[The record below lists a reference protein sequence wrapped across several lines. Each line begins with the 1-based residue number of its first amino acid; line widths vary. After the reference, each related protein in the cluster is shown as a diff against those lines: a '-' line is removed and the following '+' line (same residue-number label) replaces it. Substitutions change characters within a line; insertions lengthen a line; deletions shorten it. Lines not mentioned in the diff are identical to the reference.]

1 MPNSF
6 NTRLKDVCEKKQSR
20 LCIGLDIDPEKLPK
34 SAGNTIFGWEEFT
47 RGIVDA
53 TIDLCPVYKLNMAF
67 YECYGAQGFQWME
80 NVVHHIGNRAITIAD
95 GKRGDIGNTARK
107 YADSIFGYFGF
118 DAVTVSP
125 YMGRDSIL
133 PFLGNESKGVFILCL
148 TSNSSAA
155 DFQSLKSDGNTL
167 YQSVAETAME
177 LNKNDNVGLVIGAT
191 KVEQMDE
198 ISEISNGLSWLVPGV
213 GAQGGDL
220 ETSLRKSNTSGT
232 GIINISRGVLYAG
245 DGSISAIRTAAESYT
260 EKMQELL

>member
-6 NTRLKDVCEKKQSR
+6 NTRLMEICEEKQSR
-20 LCIGLDIDPEKLPK
+20 LCIGLDIDPKKLTESVGDTISDWEK
-34 SAGNTIFGWEEFT
+34 FT
-47 RGIVDA
+47 KEIVDA

-80 NVVHHIGNRAITIAD
+80 NIVHHIGNRAITIAD

-107 YADSIFGYFGF
+107 YADSIFRYFGF

-133 PFLGNESKGVFILCL
+133 PFLENEIKGAFILCL
-148 TSNSSAA
+148 TSNPSGT
-155 DFQSLKSDGNTL
+155 DFQSLKSDGNAL

-177 LNKNDNVGLVIGAT
+177 LNRNNNVGLVVGAT
-191 KVEQMDE
+191 KVEQMNE
-198 ISEISNGLSWLVPGV
+198 ISIISNGLSWLVPGV

-220 ETSLRKSNTSGT
+220 ETSLKKSNAKGT

-260 EKMQELL
+260 EQMRELL